1 MGRLEMGAE
10 ESQAFNFW
18 NDYSYSSPQ
27 TYFWSICINLVKGL
41 GMLLNH
47 LTNHW

>member
-1 MGRLEMGAE
+1 MGRFEMGAE

-27 TYFWSICINLVKGL
+27 TYLVNL
-41 GMLLNH
+41 H
-47 LTNHW
+47 QPS